1 MYMDQSIVFVITATV
16 GTDQLLDNLKSVQKQ
31 DYPHIEHVVV
41 VDGKQ
46 YTEKV
51 TELIASLGPQKV
63 PITQINIPWNTGR
76 DKFNGHKIYASISH
90 LIHKPALVSFLDE
103 DNFVE
108 SNHISSMVGSLVKEN
123 CLWGFCLRNIV
134 EQSGKFVCR
143 DMCESLGTLSPTWI
157 GQNDHL
163 IDMSCYIISV
173 DILQMFSHSLQRPAR
188 SNPEVDRLLFRNLNH
203 HFKKSACSMKYTMN
217 YRVDSRG
224 DSVTG
229 GFFVEG
235 NKRMNAV
242 YNNSI
247 PWNDTSTL

>member
-1 MYMDQSIVFVITATV
+1 MNVFVITPTI
-16 GTDQLLDNLKSVQKQ
+16 GTDHLLENLKSVQKQ
-31 DYPHIEHVVV
+31 DYPNLEHVVV

-46 YTEKV
+46 YTEEV
-51 TELIASLGPQKV
+51 TKMIESLGDQKV

-76 DKFNGHKIYASISH
+76 NKFNGHKIYAAISH
-90 LIHKPALVSFLDE
+90 LIHKPAYVSFLDE

-108 SNHISSMVGSLVKEN
+108 LDHISSMVNALVKEN

-157 GQNDHL
+157 SQNDYL

-173 DILQMFSHSLQRPAR
+173 DILHMLSHSLQRPAR

-203 HFKKSACSMKYTMN
+203 HFKKSACSMKYTLN

-229 GFFVEG
+229 EFFIRG
-235 NKRMNAV
+235 NEVMNQR

-247 PWNDTSTL
+247 PWDCTSTP

>member
-1 MYMDQSIVFVITATV
+1 MDHSTVFVITPTI
-16 GTDQLLDNLKSVQKQ
+16 GTGHLLENLKSVQKQ
-31 DYPHIEHVVV
+31 NYPNLEHVIV

-51 TELIASLGPQKV
+51 TEMIESLGEQKV

-76 DKFNGHKIYASISH
+76 DKFNGHKIYAAVSH
-90 LIHKPALVSFLDE
+90 LIHKPAYVSFLDE

-108 SNHISSMVGSLVKEN
+108 PDHISSMANALTKEN
-123 CLWGFCLRNIV
+123 CLWGFCLRNVV

-157 GQNDHL
+157 SQNDYL

-173 DILQMFSHSLQRPAR
+173 DILHMLSHSLQRPAR

-203 HFKKSACSMKYTMN
+203 HFKKSVCSMKYTLN

-229 GFFVEG
+229 GFFIQG
-235 NKRMNAV
+235 NKAMNQR

-247 PWNDTSTL
+247 PWDCNPTP